1 MTIREFAETLA
12 KDVVNALKRHKLFDK
27 TWRHKDPLTDATEIL
42 GDESA
47 YPPPPSNKTDQVL
60 AANGEWITLGS
71 QQSQKKDIK
80 E

>member
-47 YPPPPSNKTDQVL
+47 YPPPPS
-60 AANGEWITLGS
+60 S
-71 QQSQKKDIK
+71 MP
-80 E
+80 